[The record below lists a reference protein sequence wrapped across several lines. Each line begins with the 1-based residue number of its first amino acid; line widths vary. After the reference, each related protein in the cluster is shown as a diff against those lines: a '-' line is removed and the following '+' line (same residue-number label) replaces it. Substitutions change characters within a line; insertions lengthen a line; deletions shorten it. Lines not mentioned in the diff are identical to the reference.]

1 MPIGSGDVSHRFL
14 DVGTNRSVAE
24 GTEGEPLT
32 AKCVF
37 ALNAGSERHKK
48 RTHAQLMLLLLLC
61 ERGKATRA
69 LCSARAQRPIS
80 ERCLAKKVAICM
92 CVFIYSKA
100 LSMSLIETSRHKKN
114 SAHVCRAKE

>member
-1 MPIGSGDVSHRFL
+1 VTSHRFL

-48 RTHAQLMLLLLLC
+48 RTHAQLMLLLC
-61 ERGKATRA
+61 ERGKA

-92 CVFIYSKA
+92 CVCVYLFEGAFNEPNRNVSAKKK
-100 LSMSLIETSRHKKN
+100 LST
-114 SAHVCRAKE
+114 HVCRAKE

>member
-48 RTHAQLMLLLLLC
+48 THACTIDAAAVRKRKRDSRFVL
-61 ERGKATRA
+61 G
-69 LCSARAQRPIS
+69 ARTTA
-80 ERCLAKKVAICM
+80 
-92 CVFIYSKA
+92 
-100 LSMSLIETSRHKKN
+100 N
-114 SAHVCRAKE
+114 